1 MFNFAAQSTFKNMA
15 TNSHS
20 DDLKTIRKIMEESSR
35 FLSLNGLSG
44 VFAGVFALAGFT
56 IAYILIRNAELQ
68 KAYNLDLILFVD
80 ALAVLAL
87 TLASGVYLSYR
98 KAIRTG
104 AKIWTG
110 TTRRMLLNLLI
121 PLISG
126 AVFILFFYLNGDYY
140 YIIPAML
147 IFYGLALVS
156 AGKFTFGEI
165 QYLGIFEVVTGFFAA
180 LFPDY
185 AMFAWAFGFGLLH
198 ILYGLIMHR
207 KYR

>member
-1 MFNFAAQSTFKNMA
+1 MA

-20 DDLKTIRKIMEESSR
+20 EDLKTIRKIMEESSR

-44 VFAGVFALAGFT
+44 VFAGIFALAGFI
-56 IAYILIRNAELQ
+56 IAFISIRNADL
-68 KAYNLDLILFVD
+68 KGTGNLDFILLVD
-80 ALAVLAL
+80 ALAVLVL
-87 TLASGVYLSYR
+87 TLATGVYLSYR

-104 AKIWTG
+104 VRIWTG

-121 PLISG
+121 PLIAG
-126 AVFILFFYLNGDYY
+126 AVFILFFYLNSDYQ

-165 QYLGIFEVVTGFFAA
+165 QYLGILEVLTGFLAVI
-180 LFPDY
+180 LLDY
-185 AMFAWAFGFGLLH
+185 ALIAWAFGFGLLH

>member
-1 MFNFAAQSTFKNMA
+1 MA

-20 DDLKTIRKIMEESSR
+20 EDLKTIRKIMEESSR

-44 VFAGVFALAGFT
+44 VFAGIFALAGFI
-56 IAYILIRNAELQ
+56 IAFISIRNADLHETG
-68 KAYNLDLILFVD
+68 NLDFILLID
-80 ALAVLAL
+80 ALAVLVL
-87 TLASGVYLSYR
+87 TLATGIYLSYR

-104 AKIWTG
+104 VRIWTG

-121 PLISG
+121 PLIAG
-126 AVFILFFYLNGDYY
+126 AVFILFFYLNSDYQ

-165 QYLGIFEVVTGFFAA
+165 QYLGILEVLTGFLAVI
-180 LFPDY
+180 LLDY
-185 AMFAWAFGFGLLH
+185 ALIAWAFGFGLLH

>member
-1 MFNFAAQSTFKNMA
+1 MD

-44 VFAGVFALAGFT
+44 VFAGIFALLGFT
-56 IAYILIRNAELQ
+56 IAFLIIRNPDLTGRE
-68 KAYNLDLILFVD
+68 NLDLVLLID
-80 ALAVLAL
+80 ALVILILAL
-87 TLASGVYLSYR
+87 ATGGYLSYR
-98 KAIRTG
+98 KAIKTG
-104 AKIWTG
+104 LKIWTG
-110 TTRRMLLNLLI
+110 TTRRMLLNLVI

-126 AVFILFFYLNGDYY
+126 AVFILFFYLKNDFH

-165 QYLGIFEVVTGFFAA
+165 QYLGIFEVLTGFFAA
-180 LFPDY
+180 IFPDY
-185 AMFAWAFGFGLLH
+185 ALFAWAFGFGLLH
-198 ILYGLIMHR
+198 ILYGLIMHK

>member
-1 MFNFAAQSTFKNMA
+1 MA

-20 DDLKTIRKIMEESSR
+20 EDLKAIRRIMEESSR
-35 FLSLNGLSG
+35 FLSLSGLSG
-44 VFAGVFALAGFT
+44 VFAGVFALAGFI
-56 IAYILIRNAELQ
+56 IAFMLIRNADLHETG
-68 KAYNLDLILFVD
+68 NLDFILLVD
-80 ALAVLAL
+80 AMAVLIL
-87 TLASGVYLSYR
+87 TLAEGAYLSYR

-104 AKIWTG
+104 VRIWTR

-126 AVFILFFYLNGDYY
+126 AVFILFFYLNNDYH

-147 IFYGLALVS
+147 IFYGLALAS

-165 QYLGIFEVVTGFFAA
+165 QYLGIFEILTGFFAA
-180 LFPDY
+180 IFPDY
-185 AMFAWAFGFGLLH
+185 SLFAWAFGFGLLH

>member
-1 MFNFAAQSTFKNMA
+1 MD
-15 TNSHS
+15 TNTHS

-44 VFAGVFALAGFT
+44 VFAGVFALVGIT
-56 IAYILIRNAELQ
+56 IAYFLIGEAGLQ
-68 KAYNLDLILFVD
+68 RAGNLDLILLID
-80 ALAVLAL
+80 ALVVLVL
-87 TLASGVYLSYR
+87 TLAAGVYLSYR
-98 KAIRTG
+98 KSIRTG
-104 AKIWTG
+104 LKIWTG

-121 PLISG
+121 PLIAG
-126 AVFILFFYLNGDYY
+126 AVFILFFYLNNDYH

-165 QYLGIFEVVTGFFAA
+165 QYLGIFEVVAGFFAV
-180 LFPDY
+180 LFPVY
-185 AMFAWAFGFGLLH
+185 AMFTWAFGFGLLH